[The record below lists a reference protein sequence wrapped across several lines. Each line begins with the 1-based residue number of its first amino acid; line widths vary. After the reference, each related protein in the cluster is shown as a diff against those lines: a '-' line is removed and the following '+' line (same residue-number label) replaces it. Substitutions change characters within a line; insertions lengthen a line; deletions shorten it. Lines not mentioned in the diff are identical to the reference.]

1 MRVQLIPVEGGKPI
15 ELAKPVTIVGRGEF
29 VDIPFDNKSVSKQ
42 HCILVR
48 TDGLVLIRDLGS
60 TNGTRVNGQRVRR
73 GALLPNDQIA
83 FANFKYILKYSDTVA
98 EAAGHADQP
107 LDFEDADA
115 DAPSQ
120 EKPAMAGAPPAKRN
134 TLPDAYPA

>member
-15 ELAKPVTIVGRGEF
+15 ELAKQIMIVGRGEF
-29 VDIPFDNKSVSKQ
+29 ADIPFENKSVSKQ

-73 GALLPNDQIA
+73 GALLPNDQVA

-98 EAAGHADQP
+98 EADANAVQQ
-107 LDFEDADA
+107 LDFELADA
-115 DAPSQ
+115 DAPSK
-120 EKPAMAGAPPAKRN
+120 EKPAAAGAPPAVRN

>member
-15 ELAKPVTIVGRGEF
+15 ELIKQIMIVGRGAF
-29 VDIPFDNKSVSKQ
+29 ADITFESKSVSKQ

-73 GALLPNDQIA
+73 GALLPNDQVA
-83 FANFKYILKYSDTVA
+83 FANFKYILKYSDAVVDMAFPAA
-98 EAAGHADQP
+98 EPADFVV
-107 LDFEDADA
+107 DTA

-120 EKPAMAGAPPAKRN
+120 EKPTPTGANTAQRN
-134 TLPDAYPA
+134 TLPDEFPA